1 MARKIVAVAFDL
13 DGLMVNTEE
22 LFLEVARRMVQKRG
36 LQLDMNLIRQ
46 MMGRPSRVA
55 IPLMIEHY
63 DLSESVGELESETF
77 SILDGLLDDRL
88 APMPGLEALIGHLD
102 SLSIPKAITSSSRR
116 AFVDRVLKLLQIP
129 TEFEFFLTAEDV
141 KEGKPNPEIYQRAA
155 AGFGIP
161 PEKMMV
167 LEDSELGCRAAVRA
181 NAFAVAVP
189 GEHSCGH
196 QYDGASLVVDSLADE
211 RIKDAFTQSS

>member
-1 MARKIVAVAFDL
+1 MTRKIVAVAFDL

-46 MMGRPSRVA
+46 MMGRPSCVA

-63 DLSESVGELESETF
+63 DLPESVGELEAET
-77 SILDGLLDDRL
+77 STVLDSLLDERL
-88 APMPGLEALIGHLD
+88 APMPGLVSLIEDLD
-102 SLSIPKAITSSSRR
+102 VLSIPKAITTSSRR
-116 AFVDRVLKLLQIP
+116 SFLDRVLQLLQLP

-155 AGFGIP
+155 VGFGIP
-161 PEKMMV
+161 AEQMMV

-189 GEHSCGH
+189 GEHSYGH

-211 RIKDAFTQSS
+211 RIKAAFAQTN